1 MVSFFLQY
9 ALFVTIAS
17 LLSVECFSSRIS
29 HTFRYAPNGVCVSPE
44 FFVDEKNRDQVF
56 TMRNVPGEGDCMFLA
71 VALAAAASM
80 GLGGNDTL
88 LRAISR
94 ETREVV
100 AQVLESSGNLYI
112 ADDRICPASDLL
124 KSAAN
129 GEGLDSKQYLELLR
143 KEGINGGIQGGGPE
157 LTVLANVLRRP
168 ISIYELYHDK
178 ENKESTESTSNYQQI
193 ECKGTFGNDLF
204 SDPSYAIPDAA
215 VLSVSTWRIKQNSGP
230 THASCTHSQMSPC
243 QTLSYRGCN
252 QVHIAGIYTFLF

>member
-94 ETREVV
+94 ETRECIVT
-100 AQVLESSGNLYI
+100 QIQNMQRKIHLSMQSVLCMHL
-112 ADDRICPASDLL
+112 
-124 KSAAN
+124 
-129 GEGLDSKQYLELLR
+129 
-143 KEGINGGIQGGGPE
+143 IQDCFCQII
-157 LTVLANVLRRP
+157 VLCLSVLR
-168 ISIYELYHDK
+168 
-178 ENKESTESTSNYQQI
+178 
-193 ECKGTFGNDLF
+193 
-204 SDPSYAIPDAA
+204 
-215 VLSVSTWRIKQNSGP
+215 
-230 THASCTHSQMSPC
+230 
-243 QTLSYRGCN
+243 
-252 QVHIAGIYTFLF
+252 